1 MNGFTGAYTSSKTLR
16 EELNFSLPFV
26 ISNNDIFGSG
36 SVSAKII
43 KQNNGS
49 WEDLQTLIPQV
60 LKQQMYGNPNIGI
73 DLCGEGDE
81 ELCGR

>member
-1 MNGFTGAYTSSKTLR
+1 MNGFTAAYTTSKTLR
-16 EELNFSLPFV
+16 EKLNFSLPYI
-26 ISNNDIFGSG
+26 ISDNDIFGSG

-43 KQNNGS
+43 KQSNGS

-60 LKQQMYGNPNIGI
+60 LKQQMYGNPNTGI
-73 DLCGEGDE
+73 DLCGETDE